1 MVSTHVAMF
10 SQLEQDFEV
19 ATNEYEYINTAL
31 KQDLP
36 RFMVLSTQ
44 FIDPLYQS
52 FYYMQ
57 SVTLSSPSFKCS
69 SRFFFSKGSTFFT

>member
-1 MVSTHVAMF
+1 M
-10 SQLEQDFEV
+10 
-19 ATNEYEYINTAL
+19 

-36 RFMVLSTQ
+36 RFMMLSTQ

-57 SVTLSSPSFKCS
+57 SVSFHISYPIILNNELTLLKD
-69 SRFFFSKGSTFFT
+69 